1 MDLTHRRL
9 RHVDVLSV
17 RGYVRAPEAVKLRKH
32 INQLFDEGRFC
43 LVLDLAQLE
52 SIGSTGLYLLI
63 AAHKRAQMVTGRSEG
78 GIRIIHVR
86 PPIRAVL
93 DLAGLTSL
101 FHIDDD
107 LDEAVNSFSGC
118 ADQNVRG
125 DEHELIAADAA

>member
-17 RGYVRAPEAVKLRKH
+17 RGYIRAPEAVKLRER

-63 AAHKRAQMVTGRSEG
+63 AAHKRAQKVTGRSQG

-86 PPIRAVL
+86 PHIRAVL

-101 FHIDDD
+101 LHICDD
-107 LDEAVNSFSGC
+107 LGEAVNSLSGC
-118 ADQNVRG
+118 PDQNVRS
-125 DEHELIAADAA
+125 DEHELIAVDAA